1 MPKIPKIKLAAV
13 YLLKLA
19 EEHSAANPEEQ
30 AHEMGETPEHEAL
43 EHLHSESEDPMSE
56 YPEQGNL
63 EEISE
68 LPGHEQAEL
77 PAEEAVEHGEPSE
90 EHEDSEVEH
99 LLSQLTPEQL
109 DHLAAQLSEDIQH
122 PDQHEGEDTAALAQ
136 AIQEHLAQNPE
147 ASLPEAAP
155 EKAASL
161 NLIKSAEYIEG
172 FLNEAVYHGATIKEA
187 VDLYDSSLVDALSFV
202 KTSEDKKKEN
212 FESLLANPEAI
223 KEASFLEG
231 FASEASN
238 LRLSLDDTVALYKS
252 SSSLSNVLRGAGE
265 ASEAMHAYRYASKN
279 PATLKNA
286 GLKGITDKTM
296 ALARRV
302 ARKSSVGAKR
312 LAQAASQKVKDLE
325 PIARRIKRKA
335 AVGAKRTFTTEP
347 LEKDIRRRMEHDTR
361 VRDTKANP
369 FKPNSKRPES
379 IQKTKTTQDASKVVG
394 ISKIKEDSKVKLA
407 SLTDLRR
414 VVDKRVI
421 AQMKS
426 LLSKGKG
433 VAHLNPGSAAI
444 HPDAFNKAV
453 NQLKGAGPRGGAHTP
468 PRGGGASAKP
478 PAKPR
483 TFEELGY
490 DEGHAFI
497 DKNLKSGKITPEE
510 AEGHRHSLK
519 ERFFGPTAPS
529 APKAPQ
535 VKPVTANDILS
546 QKVHIER
553 QVAAGLHPDQAQEIL
568 NRELEKHI
576 NDLRNL
582 SGDPFKNVDRVNT
595 ELSKLV
601 AGNAISPEKAK
612 EYSTLL
618 REHHLNVKPV
628 APPKAAPDTRSMHQQ
643 SKERAAKIQGLESE
657 IKNPATSAERRAQ
670 AQAEAAQ
677 LRSGRDQVQSAVTN
691 AEGARGPGGIEY
703 ELGSTRP
710 PVGRSAAGAPQGA
723 GTATGQGQ
731 AAELNEKL
739 KALHNQLGTS
749 EANFAA
755 HVGSIRT
762 EQDLLNQIAAAE
774 KQLKTQLPRHEAGV
788 IAANKGLDSSRKIK
802 GVSRSENNR
811 LVTDMNAGVAP
822 TWSDTFQQA
831 LEGANTPRMSGIG
844 HNISNR
850 LGRAGKVMADN
861 PLTTGAALGAG
872 TLGVMSGASNSPQE
886 LPARYRQPVRPSRP
900 QPPQQFS

>member
-19 EEHSAANPEEQ
+19 EEHAAANPEEQ

-56 YPEQGNL
+56 YPEQGNP
-63 EEISE
+63 EGVSE

-77 PAEEAVEHGEPSE
+77 PAEEVVEHGEPSE
-90 EHEDSEVEH
+90 GHEDSEVEH
-99 LLSQLTPEQL
+99 LISQLTPEQL
-109 DHLAAQLSEDIQH
+109 DHLAAQLAEDMH
-122 PDQHEGEDTAALAQ
+122 DPGQHEGEDTAALAQ

-147 ASLPEAAP
+147 ASLPEASH
-155 EKAASL
+155 EKTASL

-212 FESLLANPEAI
+212 FENLLADPEAI

-231 FASEASN
+231 FASEANN
-238 LRLSLDDTVALYKS
+238 LGLSLDDTVALYKS
-252 SSSLSNVLRGAGE
+252 AGSIRSS
-265 ASEAMHAYRYASKN
+265 
-279 PATLKNA
+279 
-286 GLKGITDKTM
+286 LKGITDKTM
-296 ALARRV
+296 AIARRV
-302 ARKSSVGAKR
+302 ARKSSVAAKR
-312 LAQAASQKVKDLE
+312 LTQAASQKVKDLE
-325 PIARRIKRKA
+325 PTVRRIKRKA

-347 LEKDIRRRMEHDTR
+347 LEKDIRRHMDHVTR

-379 IQKTKTTQDASKVVG
+379 TQKTKTTQDTSKVVG

-407 SLTDLRR
+407 SLADLRR

-444 HPDAFNKAV
+444 HPDAFNRAV
-453 NQLKGAGPRGGAHTP
+453 NQLKGAAPRGGAHIP
-468 PRGGGASAKP
+468 PRGGASAKSP
-478 PAKPR
+478 VHGPSTPNNYRLLEQEYADIDRLAKKNGFPQEKID
-483 TFEELGY
+483 FLKQQAEE
-490 DEGHAFI
+490 
-497 DKNLKSGKITPEE
+497 
-510 AEGHRHSLK
+510 RHI
-519 ERFFGPTAPS
+519 GAIPTS
-529 APKAPQ
+529 APAASKASQP
-535 VKPVTANDILS
+535 KPVTANDVLS
-546 QKVHIER
+546 QKVHIDR
-553 QVAAGLHPDQAQEIL
+553 QVAAGLHPDQAQQL
-568 NRELEKHI
+568 LDRELEKHI
-576 NDLRNL
+576 NELRNL
-582 SGDPFKNVDRVNT
+582 SGDPFKNVDRANT

-612 EYSTLL
+612 ELSTLL
-618 REHHLNVKPV
+618 REHHLNVKPI

-643 SKERAAKIQGLESE
+643 SKERAAKIKSLESE
-657 IKNPATSAERRAQ
+657 INNPATSAERKAQ
-670 AQAEAAQ
+670 AQMETVQ
-677 LRSGRDQVQSAVTN
+677 LRNERDQGLASATN
-691 AEGARGPGGIEY
+691 AEGARGPSGTEY

-710 PVGRSAAGAPQGA
+710 PPGRTAAGASPAAGAP
-723 GTATGQGQ
+723 TGQGQ
-731 AAELNEKL
+731 AAELNAKL
-739 KALHNQLGTS
+739 KAMHDQLGTS

-755 HVGSIRT
+755 HLGSIHS

-774 KQLKTQLPRHEAGV
+774 KQLQTQLPRHEAGV
-788 IAANKGLDSSRKIK
+788 IAANKGLDSTRKIK

-850 LGRAGKVMADN
+850 LGRAGKVIADN

-872 TLGVMSGASNSPQE
+872 ALGVMSGSNNTPQE
-886 LPARYRQPVRPSRP
+886 LPAHYRQPVRQSRP
-900 QPPQQFS
+900 QPLQQFS